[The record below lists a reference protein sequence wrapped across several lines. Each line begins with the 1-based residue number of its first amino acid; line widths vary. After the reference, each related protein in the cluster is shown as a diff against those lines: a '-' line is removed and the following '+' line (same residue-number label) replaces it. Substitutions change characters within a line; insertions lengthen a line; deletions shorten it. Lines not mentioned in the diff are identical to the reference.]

1 MSGKNLNASDSGP
14 LPINP
19 LTPAEFAARM
29 AALGPFESAP
39 RVAIACSGGADSLA
53 ATLCADH
60 WARAMDGHATAL
72 IVDHAMRPD
81 SAAEAAA
88 VAGWLGDRAIDTV
101 ILTHRGPQ
109 PAADRQAAARRARY
123 ALMTG
128 WCRAAGVLH
137 LVLGHHR
144 QDQAETVLLRLA
156 RGSGVH
162 GLAGMAPVVEM
173 PDVRLLRPLLDL
185 PRGRL
190 VAFLRS
196 QGQEFVAD
204 PSNDDPIYARTRL
217 RRMQPA
223 LAAEGMTDTRLAG
236 TARRMARARLAL
248 DSAAA
253 DLLAT
258 TTTIYPQ
265 GYARLTPEPL
275 LAAPEE
281 IGLRSL
287 ARLLACIGGADYTP
301 RLDRIEALYGWL
313 RAGRGDGRTL
323 GGCRILRR
331 SAGILVC
338 RETSAVAGSVA
349 AVDGAQW
356 DGRFRLRLSG
366 GMPKGA
372 RLGPLGDDGWARLC
386 ADRPDLRRSRLP
398 AVVRQTL
405 PALSD
410 LDGVAR
416 VPHLCYRQEPL
427 PNGPFARAEVV
438 FCPVRPLGGASFAV
452 GANFS

>member
-1 MSGKNLNASDSGP
+1 MSGKNLDANDSAP
-14 LPINP
+14 LPNNP
-19 LTPAEFAARM
+19 LTPAEFASRM
-29 AALGPFESAP
+29 AALGPFEIAP

-60 WARAMDGHATAL
+60 WARAMGGHATAL

-81 SAAEAAA
+81 SSEEAAT
-88 VAGWLGDRAIDTV
+88 VAGWLDARAIDTV
-101 ILTHRGPQ
+101 ILTRRGP
-109 PAADRQAAARRARY
+109 PLAADRQAAARRARY

-190 VAFLRS
+190 IAFLRS
-196 QGQEFVAD
+196 RGQKFVVD
-204 PSNDDPIYARTRL
+204 PSNDDPLYARTRL

-223 LAAEGMTDTRLAG
+223 LAAEGITDARLAG

-248 DSAAA
+248 ESAAT
-253 DLLAT
+253 DLLAST
-258 TTTIYPQ
+258 TTLYPQ
-265 GYARLTPEPL
+265 GYARLAPAQL

-281 IGLRSL
+281 IGLRAL
-287 ARLLACIGGADYTP
+287 ARLLICIGGADYTP

-313 RAGRGDGRTL
+313 RTGQGDGRTL
-323 GGCRILRR
+323 GGCRVLRR

-338 RETSAVAGSVA
+338 RETSAVADPVA
-349 AVDGAQW
+349 AVDGARW

-372 RLGPLGDDGWARLC
+372 RLGPLGREGWARLC

-416 VPHLCYRQEPL
+416 VPHLCYRQEPD
-427 PNGPFARAEVV
+427 PNRAFAKAEIV
-438 FCPVRPLGGASFAV
+438 FCPARPLGGAPFAV
-452 GANFS
+452 GADFS